1 MCKGTVCWFFDYF
14 PHMLISKKF
23 TIKLPFLISLFK
35 RARNE
40 AGGDLRCWKR
50 SKQLDI
56 WREEMFI
63 WEYEEVNQLSAVG
76 CYFALGKWERGE
88 RKTGRR
94 YLHIYKTYLRGKTI
108 YIIYN
113 HTNTYRKGRKK
124 SITCVNAL
132 LQGEK
137 PPALF
142 TVIQTYIHSGKIV
155 LKHTSLHFHRATF
168 TQEVHEEMSRTLA
181 CRACPCRI
189 QMHPWYAIGN
199 AISERNNYSSKRLCY
214 ERSLRTMLFLCARH

>member
-1 MCKGTVCWFFDYF
+1 MRLAATCGVEKGRNSSIFEERKCLFENTRRLTSWALSVVTLRWGNEREGKERRGGDTYIYTKRIYEAR
-14 PHMLISKKF
+14 LSTLF
-23 TIKLPFLISLFK
+23 TIIRTPI
-35 RARNE
+35 
-40 AGGDLRCWKR
+40 
-50 SKQLDI
+50 
-56 WREEMFI
+56 
-63 WEYEEVNQLSAVG
+63 
-76 CYFALGKWERGE
+76 ERGE
-88 RKTGRR
+88 R
-94 YLHIYKTYLRGKTI
+94 
-108 YIIYN
+108 
-113 HTNTYRKGRKK
+113 K

-214 ERSLRTMLFLCARH
+214 ERSLRTMLLLCARH